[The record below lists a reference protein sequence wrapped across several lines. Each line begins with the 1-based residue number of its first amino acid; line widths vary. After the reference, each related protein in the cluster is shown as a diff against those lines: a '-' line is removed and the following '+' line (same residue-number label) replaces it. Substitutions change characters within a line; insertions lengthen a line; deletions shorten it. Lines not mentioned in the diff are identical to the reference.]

1 MGLPTK
7 SSCGKSHYENLAPF
21 FQHWVENEDRVG
33 SYVLL
38 FNSRKTK
45 GCLSVI
51 TYDILLYFSGAN
63 FDVVT
68 SYFTYIGTFIILLQ

>member
-7 SSCGKSHYENLAPF
+7 SSCGKLHYENLAPF

-45 GCLSVI
+45 GRLSVI
-51 TYDILLYFSGAN
+51 TYDIQH
-63 FDVVT
+63 
-68 SYFTYIGTFIILLQ
+68 I

>member
-7 SSCGKSHYENLAPF
+7 SSCGKSHNENLAPF

-45 GCLSVI
+45 GRLSVI
-51 TYDILLYFSGAN
+51 TYDIQH
-63 FDVVT
+63 
-68 SYFTYIGTFIILLQ
+68 I

>member
-1 MGLPTK
+1 M
-7 SSCGKSHYENLAPF
+7 AIF
-21 FQHWVENEDRVG
+21 FPHWVENEDRVG

-51 TYDILLYFSGAN
+51 TYDILLYYSGAN

-68 SYFTYIGTFIILLQ
+68 SYFTYVSWVYLER